1 MARGQH
7 EDDPTGE
14 VGEQRRGDLFD
25 GSVPG
30 EPDEVDSADRL
41 AARRRTRLLRQRIV
55 FAVVVLVVLGAGTAG
70 ALSYTGRWTPGKPAA
85 TAAPAPAPSCAVAA
99 PPPLLPP
106 AQVSVSVLNGT
117 TRRGLAGTVAAELRT
132 RGFVVTRTANA
143 DTAAGP
149 VSASVRYPVALLAQ
163 ARTAAARVPGA
174 QLAEDPALT
183 GVEVVLG
190 DGYAQLLAEDALVA
204 PDPPA
209 PAPAPGC

>member
-1 MARGQH
+1 VARGQQ
-7 EDDPTGE
+7 DDEPQGE
-14 VGEQRRGDLFD
+14 VVEQRRGDLFD

-30 EPDEVDSADRL
+30 EPDEVDSAERL
-41 AARRRTRLLRQRIV
+41 AARRRTRLVRQRIV
-55 FAVVVLVVLGAGTAG
+55 FALVVLVVLGAGTAG
-70 ALSYTGRWTPGKPAA
+70 ALSYTGRWNPGKPVAS
-85 TAAPAPAPSCAVAA
+85 APAPSPSCSVAA

-149 VSASVRYPVALLAQ
+149 VTASVRYPVALLAQ

>member
-1 MARGQH
+1 MARGQQD
-7 EDDPTGE
+7 EDPRDE

-25 GSVPG
+25 AAGAG
-30 EPDEVDSADRL
+30 EPDEVSSADRL
-41 AARRRTRLLRQRIV
+41 AARRHTRLLRQRIV

-85 TAAPAPAPSCAVAA
+85 TAPAPSPSCVVAA

-149 VSASVRYPVALLAQ
+149 VTASVRYPVALLAQ
-163 ARTAAARVPGA
+163 ARTAAARVPDA

-204 PDPPA
+204 PAPPA